1 MTAEQSPQSTPYD
14 ATYKACF
21 SDPRMVESLLRVYAD
36 QDLVE
41 GMDFSSLTPYPTE
54 FVTPMLGSVRDDC
67 IWKAKFHGKDCYVLI
82 VLEFQ
87 STIDRF
93 MAARVLAYIA
103 CLWLHI
109 QKAEKLGNNDTLPPV
124 FPVVIYNGKQEWN
137 APTSCVELIG
147 NLPNNLRPYQGL
159 RYYLLDIGRIA
170 ENLVRD
176 GKGSAA
182 VLVRLERA
190 TTPEEY
196 IAVIKEIGTLRHD
209 PANRQLCEI
218 LNTYFKVL
226 AMQSGVLNE
235 VAEQASLEG
244 GENTMLLENLQEMAA
259 NLRAE
264 GEAKGRSEGVL
275 SVVLNM
281 LRKQF
286 SFAQIS
292 ELTGY
297 SEPEVE
303 RIARENGFSAA

>member
-1 MTAEQSPQSTPYD
+1 M
-14 ATYKACF
+14 
-21 SDPRMVESLLRVYAD
+21 RVYAD
-36 QDLVE
+36 KALVE
-41 GMDFSSLTPYPTE
+41 GLDFSSLTPYPTE

-93 MAARVLAYIA
+93 MAVRVLAYIA

-147 NLPNNLRPYQGL
+147 NLPDNLRPYQGL
-159 RYYLLDIGRIA
+159 QYYLLDIGRIA
-170 ENLVRD
+170 GNLVRE
-176 GKGSAA
+176 GQGGAA
-182 VLVRLERA
+182 TLVRLERA

-196 IAVIKEIGTLRHD
+196 IAVIKEIGAMCQD

-235 VAEQASLEG
+235 VAEQASLDG

-264 GEAKGRSEGVL
+264 GRSEGVL

-303 RIARENGFSAA
+303 RIARENGFTPA